1 MKQLRRLIGRSS
13 TLQNKNQ
20 ATPTPAEYLQEQD
33 DNAEGDNSTPQLT
46 NEYFK
51 RYELMTEL

>member
-1 MKQLRRLIGRSS
+1 M
-13 TLQNKNQ
+13 QNKNQ